1 VHANACLKVPV
12 LLAPA
17 EFELVYSIGSVY
29 FAAKMPTATAWL
41 ELLCHQSKAWQKRSK
56 NKR

>member
-1 VHANACLKVPV
+1 
-12 LLAPA
+12 LLPGEDDSSKRLARK
-17 EFELVYSIGSVY
+17 EVNITKSSVY

-41 ELLCHQSKAWQKRSK
+41 ELLCRQSEAWQKRSK